1 MEETKRSKIGYGSTY
16 RRGKREDLGR
26 RREIGAVLG
35 TQVWMVRP
43 DREAQAENPCIW
55 MQSGVVRFKNCNN
68 FYDCMTCKYDLG
80 MRKKV
85 EEKKAPSW
93 QDAMRRRPDIDRLCR
108 HSLTN
113 RIHRRVCAYNYECS
127 RCNFDQF
134 FEDTLSVRGGS
145 MHQETREVRGFKV
158 PMGHYFHD
166 GHTWAKIESGGYI
179 RIGLD
184 DFALKLL
191 GKPDAM
197 DLPLMG
203 KELRRNRAGWRL
215 KRGQNKAE
223 VLSPIDGVIVDVN
236 SEARENPGV
245 VHREPYGDG
254 WLFMVR
260 TPDIKRSFSELM
272 EDKKGI
278 EWIKAEVGRLEH
290 MIEDVSGPLAA
301 DGGYLSDDIYGTMPE
316 LVWEKLTR
324 AFLKT

>member
-1 MEETKRSKIGYGSTY
+1 MEEPKRSKIGYGSTY
-16 RRGKREDLGR
+16 RRGKREDLGAGT
-26 RREIGAVLG
+26 EIGTVLG

-68 FYDCMTCKYDLG
+68 FYDCPTCKYDRG

-85 EEKKAPSW
+85 EEKKAMSW
-93 QDAMRRRPDIDRLCR
+93 QDLMRRRPDLDRLCR

-127 RCNFDQF
+127 RCDFDQLV
-134 FEDTLSVRGGS
+134 EDTLNMRVNSTLLET
-145 MHQETREVRGFKV
+145 QEIRGFSV
-158 PMGHYFHD
+158 PMGYYFHD
-166 GHTWAKIESGGYI
+166 GHTWAKIESGGYV

-203 KELRRNRAGWRL
+203 KELGRNRAGWGLEREE
-215 KRGQNKAE
+215 KKAE
-223 VLSPIDGVIVDVN
+223 VLSPVDGIIVDVN
-236 SEARENPGV
+236 SEARENPDL
-245 VHREPYGDG
+245 VHRDPYGDG

-260 TPDIKRSFSELM
+260 TPDIKRSFSDLM
-272 EDKKGI
+272 EDKRGI
-278 EWIKAEVGRLEH
+278 EWMKAEVGRLEN
-290 MIEDVSGPLAA
+290 MIEDIAGPLAA
-301 DGGYLSDDIYGTMPE
+301 DGGFLGDDIYGSMPE
-316 LVWEKLTR
+316 LGWKNLTR
-324 AFLKT
+324 TFLKT